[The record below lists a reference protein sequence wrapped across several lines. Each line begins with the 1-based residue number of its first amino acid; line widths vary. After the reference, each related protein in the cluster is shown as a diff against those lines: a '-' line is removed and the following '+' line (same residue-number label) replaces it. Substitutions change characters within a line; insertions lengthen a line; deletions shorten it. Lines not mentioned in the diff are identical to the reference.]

1 MPTPEEQKEAQPS
14 STESSSTPQ
23 SGAGE
28 PVEGPGA
35 SSLSSGETAEPA
47 GGATAE
53 SGEQAAV
60 PDGSP
65 PEGGHPDG
73 GATAENT
80 EQAAVPDGGATA
92 ENTEQ
97 TTVPDGSPPE
107 GGYYDD
113 GYGAEYG
120 YGESAPATESPA
132 AESPAAEKP
141 ASAVAP
147 AGGDSGPPS
156 TPSSPAPTDDD
167 GEEDGMLRMSFLD
180 HLEELRSRILKA
192 VGGLLVAFVL
202 CLIFANELWMAVSKP
217 AIDALKRIGADPT
230 LAQLTPMDAFTTIW
244 VKVPMLAAI
253 FVASPWLLYQVWA
266 FIAPGL
272 YKKERRWA
280 TPFILCSAGLFIS
293 GGLFA
298 YFVAFR
304 FGLEFLLS
312 IGRDIN
318 VRPVVSIVEYF
329 DLFVNVMLGIGLV
342 FEMPILVF
350 FLTLLRI
357 TTPGFLMRNSRY
369 AILVIVVLAA
379 IVTPT
384 PDVFNLM
391 LFSVPMCVLYFVG
404 VFASY
409 LLVLH
414 REDQPFPWKALL
426 LTIAVI
432 LLIAAGVLYIAVTR
446 YNYRPVPHWP
456 FLVR

>member
-28 PVEGPGA
+28 PVEEPGA
-35 SSLSSGETAEPA
+35 SSLSSGEAAEPA
-47 GGATAE
+47 GGAESAEPATA
-53 SGEQAAV
+53 AA
-60 PDGSP
+60 DSP
-65 PEGGHPDG
+65 PEGGH
-73 GATAENT
+73 
-80 EQAAVPDGGATA
+80 
-92 ENTEQ
+92 
-97 TTVPDGSPPE
+97 
-107 GGYYDD
+107 YDD
-113 GYGAEYG
+113 GYGSEYG
-120 YGESAPATESPA
+120 YGESSPA
-132 AESPAAEKP
+132 SESSVEEKP
-141 ASAVAP
+141 VSAAAP

-156 TPSSPAPTDDD
+156 TPSSSAKTDEDSD
-167 GEEDGMLRMSFLD
+167 EDGMLRMSFLD

-202 CLIFANELWMAVSKP
+202 CLIFANELWVVVSKP

-244 VKVPMLAAI
+244 VKVPLLAAI

-266 FIAPGL
+266 FVAPGL
-272 YKKERRWA
+272 FKKERRWA
-280 TPFILCSAGLFIS
+280 TPFILCSAGLFIA

-369 AILVIVVLAA
+369 AILIIVVLAA

-414 REDQPFPWKALL
+414 REDQPFPWKAFL

-432 LLIAAGVLYIAVTR
+432 LLIAAGALYIAVAR
-446 YNYRPVPHWP
+446 YNYRPVPYWP

>member
-28 PVEGPGA
+28 PVEEPGA
-35 SSLSSGETAEPA
+35 SSLSSGEAAEPA

-53 SGEQAAV
+53 SAEQAAV
-60 PDGSP
+60 PADRP
-65 PEGGHPDG
+65 PEGGYSDG
-73 GATAENT
+73 GATAESA
-80 EQAAVPDGGATA
+80 EQA
-92 ENTEQ
+92 
-97 TTVPDGSPPE
+97 TVPAGSPPE
-107 GGYYDD
+107 GGYSDD
-113 GYGAEYG
+113 GYGSEYG
-120 YGESAPATESPA
+120 YGESSPA
-132 AESPAAEKP
+132 SESPAAEKP

-147 AGGDSGPPS
+147 TGGDSGPPS
-156 TPSSPAPTDDD
+156 TPSSPAKTDGDD
-167 GEEDGMLRMSFLD
+167 EEDGMLRMSFLE

-202 CLIFANELWMAVSKP
+202 CLIFANELWVAVSKP
-217 AIDALKRIGADPT
+217 AIDALKRIGADPN
-230 LAQLTPMDAFTTIW
+230 LAQITPMDAFTTIW

-280 TPFILCSAGLFIS
+280 TPFILCSAGLFIA

-312 IGRDIN
+312 IGRNIN
-318 VRPVVSIVEYF
+318 VKPVVSIVEYF

-369 AILVIVVLAA
+369 AVLIIVVLAA
-379 IVTPT
+379 IITPT

-414 REDQPFPWKALL
+414 REDQPFPWKAFL

-432 LLIAAGVLYIAVTR
+432 LLIAAGALYIAVTR
-446 YNYRPVPHWP
+446 YNYRPVPYWP